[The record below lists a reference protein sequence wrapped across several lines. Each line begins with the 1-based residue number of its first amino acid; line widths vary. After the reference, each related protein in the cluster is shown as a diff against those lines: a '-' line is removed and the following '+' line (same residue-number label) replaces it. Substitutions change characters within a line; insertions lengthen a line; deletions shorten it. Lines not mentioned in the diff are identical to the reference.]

1 VPDLPA
7 LSITGLTKR
16 YPGPPSIVAL
26 DGVDLEVRP
35 GEIFAL
41 LGPNGAGKTT
51 TVGVSTTRVRPS
63 GGSVRVDG
71 LDVTRDP
78 AAVKRRIGVVTQYNT
93 LDRACTVRENLYYHC
108 RYFGFSG
115 PEARRRS
122 VELLTQFKLTD
133 RAEGMAATLSGG
145 LAQRVQVARAI
156 AHRPRM
162 LFLDEPTAGLDP
174 QSRLALWEL
183 VTGLR
188 AEGITVLLTTHYMEE
203 ADRLSDRVAII
214 DHGRVLVSGT
224 PAELKRGID
233 AETVIEVHVERPA
246 PEFQATVSALA
257 SVREA
262 QRLATG
268 LRVLAHSREGLLP
281 SLVEAALPYG
291 LRDVA
296 VHEPTLETVFIQL
309 TGRELR
315 D

>member
-1 VPDLPA
+1 VPDLTA

-16 YPGPPSIVAL
+16 YPGPPAIMAV
-26 DGVDLEVRP
+26 DGLDLEVRP

-51 TVGVSTTRVRPS
+51 TVGVSTTRVRPTA
-63 GGSVRVDG
+63 GVVRVGG
-71 LDVTRDP
+71 LDVVRDP
-78 AAVKRRIGVVTQYNT
+78 AGVKRRIGVVTQYNT
-93 LDRACTVRENLYYHC
+93 LDRSCTVRENLYYHC
-108 RYFGFSG
+108 RYFGYSG
-115 PEARRRS
+115 PDARRRS
-122 VELLTQFKLTD
+122 DELLAQFKLTD
-133 RAEGMAATLSGG
+133 RGEGMAATLSGG
-145 LAQRVQVARAI
+145 LAQRVQIARAI
-156 AHRPRM
+156 AHHPGM

-183 VTGLR
+183 VAGLR

-214 DHGRVLVSGT
+214 DHGRVLVTGT
-224 PAELKRGID
+224 PTELKRGIG
-233 AETVIEVHVERPA
+233 AETVIEVHVDRPEA
-246 PEFQATVSALA
+246 EFQQLVAVLP

-262 QRLATG
+262 QPMTTG

-281 SLVEAALPYG
+281 RLVEAALPYG
-291 LRDVA
+291 LRDIA

>member
-1 VPDLPA
+1 M
-7 LSITGLTKR
+7 
-16 YPGPPSIVAL
+16 AL
-26 DGVDLEVRP
+26 DGVDLEVWP

-93 LDRACTVRENLYYHC
+93 LDRSCTVRENLYYHC
-108 RYFGFSG
+108 RYFGSSG

-122 VELLTQFKLTD
+122 DELLTQFKLTD
-133 RAEGMAATLSGG
+133 RAESMAVTLSGG
-145 LAQRVQVARAI
+145 LAQRVQIARAI
-156 AHRPRM
+156 AHRPHL

-224 PAELKRGID
+224 PTELKRGIG

-246 PEFQATVSALA
+246 AEFQAAVSALA

-262 QRLATG
+262 QPLATG

-296 VHEPTLETVFIQL
+296 VHEPTLENVFIQL